1 MHYVIGDIHNDLLKL
16 NNILEQIQLTP
27 EDEMIVLGDAFDRGG
42 ADADPVGVYFRIL
55 ALNTNI
61 KWIRGNH
68 DQLLAEYIYS
78 YYGTVPKKRSGLQP
92 YRYNSF
98 GLMKDRLVEVDMLN
112 LADLIMGLP
121 LQIEIEIGSVK
132 YLLAQAMTF
141 DPTYGVQEETLYLEG
156 IEEMQEYWEY
166 GVKGY
171 VSLVGHHDSGYQH
184 SNLKG
189 RYLDEESNSIWL
201 NEKENVYMVDCG
213 CGLPNGRLAS
223 ICLETGERFYA

>member
-16 NNILEQIQLTP
+16 DTILEQIQLTP

-132 YLLAQAMTF
+132 YLLAHAMTF
-141 DPTYGVQEETLYLEG
+141 DPTYGVQKETLYLEG
-156 IEEMQEYWEY
+156 IEEMREYWEH

-184 SNLKG
+184 RIPKG
-189 RYLDEESNSIWL
+189 DILMKN
-201 NEKENVYMVDCG
+201 
-213 CGLPNGRLAS
+213 PP
-223 ICLETGERFYA
+223 RFG